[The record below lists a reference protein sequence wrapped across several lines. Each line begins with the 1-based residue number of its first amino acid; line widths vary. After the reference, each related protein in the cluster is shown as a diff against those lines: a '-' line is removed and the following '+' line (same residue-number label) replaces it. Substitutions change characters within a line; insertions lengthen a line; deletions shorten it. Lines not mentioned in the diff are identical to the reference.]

1 MELDLGTEEREI
13 LKVVRATADRVGWS
27 APPAE
32 CWDALDDLG
41 FLDVMVTD
49 GASGLHA
56 ACIAEALGEA
66 LAPVSFGAL
75 MTCKAVL
82 GAPGEGS
89 ENVIAL
95 DNAAV
100 KAWRRGE
107 IASFGVGHELAP
119 GEGIAE
125 MLGAELHF
133 VLINRSKNW
142 LLLDATQFQC
152 LGPDP
157 WAGSPGLVK
166 VRWNEAEVD
175 GSTIPIGDRD
185 WNQLNVLLHTA
196 ELVGVMRE
204 TLRRTIDYLRQREQ
218 FGRPIGSF
226 QALQHR
232 TVDIV
237 VDLRACEAMAEYA
250 MWTWVDA
257 DAGSPEADAWVQ
269 ASAGLVA
276 EASVKLMR
284 ECFQFHGGIAMTAE
298 LWLHHWLRR
307 ATRLAGYQGG
317 PSTHFVTLGAAL
329 KRGVRLEVP
338 LTESL

>member
-27 APPAE
+27 APPAV
-32 CWDALDDLG
+32 CWAALDELG
-41 FLDVMVTD
+41 FLDVAVTD
-49 GASGLHA
+49 GSSGLHA
-56 ACIAEALGEA
+56 ACVAEALGEA

-75 MTCKAVL
+75 VTCKAVL
-82 GAPGEGS
+82 GEASPS
-89 ENVIAL
+89 SDLALPL

-100 KAWRRGE
+100 QAWRRGE
-107 IASFGVGHELAP
+107 IHTFGVGHELAP
-119 GEGIAE
+119 GEAIAE
-125 MLGAELHF
+125 MLGEELRF
-133 VLINRSKNW
+133 VLIHRSKNW
-142 LLLDATQFQC
+142 LLLEGAQFKV

-166 VRWNEAEVD
+166 VQWNEAEV
-175 GSTIPIGDRD
+175 GSSTIPIGDRD

-237 VDLRACEAMAEYA
+237 GDLR
-250 MWTWVDA
+250 
-257 DAGSPEADAWVQ
+257 
-269 ASAGLVA
+269 
-276 EASVKLMR
+276 
-284 ECFQFHGGIAMTAE
+284 
-298 LWLHHWLRR
+298 
-307 ATRLAGYQGG
+307 
-317 PSTHFVTLGAAL
+317 
-329 KRGVRLEVP
+329 
-338 LTESL
+338 